1 MIPIC
6 SRCSVAIMEPH
17 YMLKWWKKCPV
28 CGFCECNVAWYNNSK
43 KEIIEKDK
51 MLKTESFLK
60 IDFKTSED

>member
-1 MIPIC
+1 
-6 SRCSVAIMEPH
+6 
-17 YMLKWWKKCPV
+17 MLKWWKKCPV